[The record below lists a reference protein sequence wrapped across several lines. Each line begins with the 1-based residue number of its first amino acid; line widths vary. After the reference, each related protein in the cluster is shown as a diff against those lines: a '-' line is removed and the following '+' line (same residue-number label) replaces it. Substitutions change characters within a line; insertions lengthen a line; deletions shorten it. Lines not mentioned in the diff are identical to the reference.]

1 MKTLSHAKPVSDLV
15 LVTGA
20 SGYVAGH
27 CILRLLNDGYTVRG
41 TLRSLRRA
49 GEVRQWLTKAR
60 GGIDSGDTLSFVEAE
75 LTDPKSWDGA
85 MEGVRYVLHVASPI
99 PSSIPKDPD
108 SLIAPAREGTLNVM
122 RAASR
127 ASVERVVQTS
137 SLSAIF
143 HGRDDPNSHLF
154 TEADWTDPDH
164 KDNVPYTRSKTIAE
178 RAAWAELAKLP
189 RPLEW
194 VAINPGLVLGPVLD
208 KDSSASVQIVAKLL
222 KGELPG
228 LPRLGWA
235 VVDVRDLADLEVRAM
250 VAPQA
255 AGQRYIGSGP
265 FISMSQIANVLKER
279 LGVKAK
285 KVPTRK
291 LPDWVVRFVG
301 LFDSE
306 VRGQLFELGKVRRP
320 SSAKAE
326 KDLGWSSRPL
336 EDTIV
341 DTATSLEAVGALTGR

>member
-1 MKTLSHAKPVSDLV
+1 MKDVV

-27 CILRLLNDGYTVRG
+27 CILLLLSNGYKVRG

-60 GGIDSGDTLSFVEAE
+60 REIDPGEDLSFAEAE
-75 LTDPKSWDGA
+75 LTDAKSWDAA

-99 PSSIPKDPD
+99 PSSMPKNPD
-108 SLIAPAREGTLNVM
+108 DLIVPAREGTLNVM

-127 ASVERVVQTS
+127 ASVQRVVQTS

-143 HGRDDPNSHLF
+143 HGCDDPNSHLF

-164 KDNVPYTRSKTIAE
+164 KDNVPYTRSKAIAE
-178 RAAWAELAKLP
+178 RAAWAELPKLP

-194 VAINPGLVLGPVLD
+194 VAINPGMVLGPVLD
-208 KDSSASVQIVAKLL
+208 KDSSASVQLVVKLL
-222 KGELPG
+222 KGEIPG
-228 LPRLGWA
+228 LPRFGYPI
-235 VVDVRDLADLEVRAM
+235 VDVRDLADLEVRAM
-250 VAPQA
+250 TAPQA

-265 FISMSQIANVLKER
+265 FIPLSDIAHVLKDR
-279 LGVKAK
+279 LGDKAK

-291 LPDWVVRFVG
+291 LPDWLVRFVG
-301 LFDSE
+301 LFDKE
-306 VRGQLFELGKVRRP
+306 VKGQLFELGKVRRP

-326 KDLGWSSRPL
+326 KELGWTPRPW
-336 EDTIV
+336 EETII
-341 DTATSLEAVGALTGR
+341 DTARSLEAVGALSPMPQV